1 MLSGS
6 VCCLFMRACVRMCM
20 YMQKKRELSLFGD
33 GVVGAA
39 DSGFICRLEPKKSQ
53 TERETSLAVENK
65 EIESRASLGHT
76 EPKRMLVRVY
86 VWMPVSA
93 SASAEMGGKKSES
106 REGGGGKGKRRMQS
120 VSGEER
126 DR

>member
-1 MLSGS
+1 MSCCCNAY
-6 VCCLFMRACVRMCM
+6 VCCLVLSVVCLCVRACACVCIC
-20 YMQKKRELSLFGD
+20 KKRELSLFDD

-39 DSGFICRLEPKKSQ
+39 DSGFICRLEQKKSQ
-53 TERETSLAVENK
+53 TERETRLAVENK

-93 SASAEMGGKKSES
+93 SASAEMGGKKS
-106 REGGGGKGKRRMQS
+106 
-120 VSGEER
+120 
-126 DR
+126 

>member
-1 MLSGS
+1 MY
-6 VCCLFMRACVRMCM
+6 VMRMCVVWFCLLFVYACVRAHV
-20 YMQKKRELSLFGD
+20 YVYAKKRELSLFGD

-53 TERETSLAVENK
+53 TERLAVENK

-93 SASAEMGGKKSES
+93 SASAEMGGKKSE
-106 REGGGGKGKRRMQS
+106 
-120 VSGEER
+120 
-126 DR
+126 